1 MSIFTRTKKTF
12 AVVRSLFA
20 FSLIAFGCVAS
31 PRVAADESPVASQVA
46 PVLVVRAEAG
56 TSIARVEGEK
66 RIALGVVG
74 EDGLFVADR
83 GVPAGTQT
91 FVFEHSDALEPFVAE
106 LSLVPGAVVKV
117 VPALKMRAG
126 ELSVSC
132 LPTDVAIFV
141 DGDFKGRGVLV
152 LGSLAPGREITVEA
166 RSPVYGVSS
175 RRVKVRAGETAKV
188 SFDLRGNIPARKP
201 DGKIVLPEIQ
211 LALASQPGSV
221 IKVDG
226 VPATLAEGALTE
238 LPVGLRNVEIFL
250 PLAGREV
257 SVWRGAFA
265 ARSAVMPGADSPS
278 EPLPP
283 GVSEAPADASAPEKA
298 AEQSAEKAAVPAAP
312 EKIVGKVTM
321 RLTDTRYQ
329 ISVNAVSALKDG
341 ARCRLVV
348 SLEEPPLTAKIV
360 SATAGGVLVNLEN
373 NPLGSVLKEGAT
385 FVLEPV
391 E

>member
-1 MSIFTRTKKTF
+1 MSTSTRTRKTA
-12 AVVRSLFA
+12 AVAWLLFA
-20 FSLIAFGCVAS
+20 LSLITFGGIVS
-31 PRVAADESPVASQVA
+31 PRAVAADVPAA

-56 TSIARVEGEK
+56 TRIVRVEGEK
-66 RIALGVVG
+66 RVVLGVIG

-83 GVPAGTQT
+83 GLPAGVQT
-91 FVFEHSDALEPFVAE
+91 FVFEHPDALEPFVAE
-106 LSLVPGAVVKV
+106 LSLAPGAVSKV
-117 VPALKMRAG
+117 VPALKMRTG

-132 LPTDVAIFV
+132 LPTDVALFV

-152 LGSLAPGREITVEA
+152 LGSLEPGREVTVEA

-175 RRVKVRAGETAKV
+175 RRVKIRAGETAKV
-188 SFDLRGNIPARKP
+188 SFDLRGNIPAQKP
-201 DGKIVLPEIQ
+201 DGKIVLPETQ

-221 IKVDG
+221 VKVDG
-226 VPATLAEGALTE
+226 IPATLTDGALTE

-265 ARSAVMPGADSPS
+265 ARSAIMPGADVPA

-283 GVSEAPADASAPEKA
+283 GVSEAPEPAPA
-298 AEQSAEKAAVPAAP
+298 AEKTAEQPPAEKEAAAPAAP
-312 EKIVGKVTM
+312 EKIVGKVVM

-329 ISVNAVSALKDG
+329 ISVNAASALKDG

-373 NPLGSVLKEGAT
+373 NPLGAVLKEGAT

>member
-1 MSIFTRTKKTF
+1 MSTSTRTRKTS
-12 AVVRSLFA
+12 AVAWLLFA
-20 FSLIAFGCVAS
+20 FSLIAFGGVAS
-31 PRVAADESPVASQVA
+31 PSFAADEPVAPQAA

-56 TSIARVEGEK
+56 TRVTRVEGEK
-66 RIALGVVG
+66 RIELGVVG
-74 EDGLFVADR
+74 EDGLLVADR

-91 FVFEHSDALEPFVAE
+91 FVFEHPDALEPFVAE
-106 LSLVPGAVVKV
+106 LNLAPGAVAKV
-117 VPALKMRAG
+117 VPALKMRTG

-152 LGSLAPGREITVEA
+152 LGSLEPGREVTVEA

-175 RRVKVRAGETAKV
+175 KRVKIRAGETAKIA
-188 SFDLRGNIPARKP
+188 FDLRGNIPAQKP
-201 DGKIVLPEIQ
+201 DGKIVLPEVQ

-221 IKVDG
+221 VKVDG
-226 VPATLAEGALTE
+226 IPATLSDGALTD

-265 ARSAVMPGADSPS
+265 ARSAVMPGADLPA

-283 GVSEAPADASAPEKA
+283 GVSEAPAPAPV
-298 AEQSAEKAAVPAAP
+298 AEKPDEQPAETAAAPAAP
-312 EKIVGKVTM
+312 EKIVGKVVM

-329 ISVNAVSALKDG
+329 ISVNAASALKDG
-341 ARCRLVV
+341 SRCRLVV
-348 SLEEPPLTAKIV
+348 SLDEPPLTAKIV

-373 NPLGSVLKEGAT
+373 NPLGAALKEGAT